1 MANVDQFEAETE
13 LTTERS
19 GLLAAPSQAISKVRE
34 TIDQPGF
41 RRAFP
46 TLLASLTAVAAVIL
60 YISMQKPEMT
70 TLYSSVSESE
80 KSKIIASLQNMG
92 IEIQVDP
99 VTGDLL
105 VPASVYHQAR
115 ISLAAQGLPEFSGG
129 GFDSLENMP
138 LGISRSVEGMKL
150 RQAQEAELGRSVAE
164 ISSIQSAR
172 VHLAIPEKSVFVRD
186 QTPPTASVFVNL
198 KNGRK
203 LNQTQVLA
211 ITNLVSSSVPALSPS
226 NVSIIDQFGN
236 LLSNSPDD
244 PDQALAD
251 SQLEYRMRLE
261 NIYRNR
267 IQSLVTPIVG
277 SGNVNAQVNLEID
290 FTRKEVSQEIVDPD
304 TIAIRSEQNSLNVTA
319 KKDAVG
325 IPGAISNEPPQE
337 AVVNQEQNQAG
348 LALSNNENQEEQE
361 KFETKSSTDLKNY
374 EVSKT
379 YETVKNPSNL
389 ITRIDAALLIR
400 DRKVINPDTGE
411 ETFEPVPAEVITQ
424 VENLVKSALGI
435 KPERGD
441 TLTVTSQPFVEE
453 FKGFVTKWYEGAWF
467 RSMVEKTL
475 LVLLI
480 GIVALGVVRPMLNKI
495 LVPTAS
501 TNSVMELYAEA
512 ETMAEVA
519 AKRATETEAVEV
531 DEGES
536 LDEIKAKLKPKKK
549 GGISADMLD
558 TANTYDDKVALR
570 RIATLE
576 TVEPGA
582 IKELERVMKAKFAA
596 NTSLR
601 ASQIGGVKAAA
612 KIMNFTKTEMEARI
626 LNAIKKE
633 DRDLMAEIQDNM
645 FVFENLGGSDERSF
659 RPF

>member
-1 MANVDQFEAETE
+1 MANVDQFEAENAIE
-13 LTTERS
+13 SERTS
-19 GLLAAPSQAISKVRE
+19 LLAAPTQALAKVRE
-34 TIDQPGF
+34 TIEQPGF

-60 YISMQKPEMT
+60 YLSMQKPEMT
-70 TLYSSVSESE
+70 TLYSSVSETE
-80 KSKIIASLQNMG
+80 KSKIIDSLQNMG
-92 IEIQVDP
+92 IEIQLDP
-99 VTGDLL
+99 ATGELL
-105 VPASVYHQAR
+105 VPANVYHQAR
-115 ISLAAQGLPEFSGG
+115 ISLAAQGLPEYSGG
-129 GFDSLENMP
+129 SFGSLENMP
-138 LGISRSVEGMKL
+138 LGISRSVEGLKL
-150 RQAQEAELGRSVAE
+150 RQAQEAELGKSITE

-172 VHLAIPEKSVFVRD
+172 VHLALPEKSVFVRD
-186 QTPPTASVFVNL
+186 QTPPTASVFVSL

-203 LNQTQVLA
+203 IDQTQVLA
-211 ITNLVSSSVPALSPS
+211 ITNLVSSSVPAMSPS

-267 IQSLVTPIVG
+267 IKSLVTPIVG
-277 SGNVNAQVNLEID
+277 SGNINAQVNIEID

-304 TIAIRSEQNSLNVTA
+304 TTATLSEQNSLNVTA

-325 IPGAISNEPPQE
+325 IPGAIANEPPQE
-337 AVVNQEQNQAG
+337 ATVNQEQNQAG
-348 LALSNNENQEEQE
+348 LAAQVGTGNQVEEE
-361 KFETKSSTDLKNY
+361 KFETKSSTNLKNY
-374 EVSKT
+374 EISKT
-379 YETVKNPSNL
+379 YETVKNSSNL

-400 DRKVINPDTGE
+400 DRTVISPDTGE
-411 ETFEPVPAEVITQ
+411 EISEPVSAEVITQ

-441 TLTVTSQPFVEE
+441 SLTVTSQPFVEE
-453 FKGFVTKWYEGAWF
+453 FQGFVTKWYEGVWF
-467 RSMVEKTL
+467 RSIVEKTL

-480 GIVALGVVRPMLNKI
+480 GVVALGVVRPMLNKI

-501 TNSVMELYAEA
+501 TNSVVELYAEA
-512 ETMAEVA
+512 ETMAAVA

-558 TANTYDDKVALR
+558 TANTYDDKVALV
-570 RIATLE
+570 RIIVTDEAGRVANVFKQLMREDLE
-576 TVEPGA
+576 VL
-582 IKELERVMKAKFAA
+582 K
-596 NTSLR
+596 
-601 ASQIGGVKAAA
+601 
-612 KIMNFTKTEMEARI
+612 
-626 LNAIKKE
+626 
-633 DRDLMAEIQDNM
+633 
-645 FVFENLGGSDERSF
+645 
-659 RPF
+659 

>member
-1 MANVDQFEAETE
+1 MANVDQFEAETAQD
-13 LTTERS
+13 TQRTS
-19 GLLAAPSQAISKVRE
+19 LLAAPTQALAKVRE
-34 TIDQPGF
+34 TMEQPGF

-70 TLYSSVSESE
+70 TLYSSVSETE
-80 KSKIIASLQNMG
+80 KSKIIDSLQNMG
-92 IEIQVDP
+92 IEIQLDP
-99 VTGDLL
+99 ATGELL
-105 VPASVYHQAR
+105 VPTTVYHQAR
-115 ISLAAQGLPEFSGG
+115 ISLAAQGLPEYSGG
-129 GFDSLENMP
+129 GFGSLENMP
-138 LGISRSVEGMKL
+138 LGVSRSVEGLKL
-150 RQAQEAELGRSVAE
+150 RQAQEAELGKSITE

-172 VHLAIPEKSVFVRD
+172 VHLALPEKSVFVRD
-186 QTPPTASVFVNL
+186 QTPPTASVFVSL

-203 LNQTQVLA
+203 LDQAQVLA
-211 ITNLVSSSVPALSPS
+211 ITNLVSSSVPAMSPS

-267 IQSLVTPIVG
+267 IKSLVTPIVG
-277 SGNVNAQVNLEID
+277 SGNINAQVNIEID
-290 FTRKEVSQEIVDPD
+290 FTRKEISQEIVDPD
-304 TIAIRSEQNSLNVTA
+304 TIATLSEQNSLNVTA

-325 IPGAISNEPPQE
+325 IPGAIANEPPQE
-337 AVVNQEQNQAG
+337 ATVNQEQNQAG
-348 LALSNNENQEEQE
+348 LAAQVGTGNQVEEE
-361 KFETKSSTDLKNY
+361 KFETKSSTNLKNY

-379 YETVKNPSNL
+379 YETVKNSSNL

-400 DRKVINPDTGE
+400 DRTVISPDTGE
-411 ETFEPVPAEVITQ
+411 EISEPVSAEVITQ

-441 TLTVTSQPFVEE
+441 SLTVTSQPFVEE
-453 FKGFVTKWYEGAWF
+453 FQGFVTKWYEGVWF
-467 RSMVEKTL
+467 RSIVEKTL

-480 GIVALGVVRPMLNKI
+480 GVVALGVVRPMLNKI

-501 TNSVMELYAEA
+501 TNSVVELYAEA
-512 ETMAEVA
+512 ETMAAVA

-558 TANTYDDKVALR
+558 TANTYDDKVALV
-570 RIATLE
+570 RIIVTDEAGRVANVFKQLMREDLE
-576 TVEPGA
+576 VL
-582 IKELERVMKAKFAA
+582 K
-596 NTSLR
+596 
-601 ASQIGGVKAAA
+601 
-612 KIMNFTKTEMEARI
+612 
-626 LNAIKKE
+626 
-633 DRDLMAEIQDNM
+633 
-645 FVFENLGGSDERSF
+645 
-659 RPF
+659 

>member
-1 MANVDQFEAETE
+1 MANVDQFEAETAQD
-13 LTTERS
+13 TQRTS
-19 GLLAAPSQAISKVRE
+19 LLAAPTQALAKVRE
-34 TIDQPGF
+34 TMEQPGF

-70 TLYSSVSESE
+70 TLYSSVSETE
-80 KSKIIASLQNMG
+80 KSKIIDSLQNMG
-92 IEIQVDP
+92 IEIQLDP
-99 VTGDLL
+99 ATGELM
-105 VPASVYHQAR
+105 VPTNVYHQAR
-115 ISLAAQGLPEFSGG
+115 ISLAAQGLPEYSGG
-129 GFDSLENMP
+129 SFGSLENMP
-138 LGISRSVEGMKL
+138 LGISRSVEGLKL
-150 RQAQEAELGRSVAE
+150 RQAQEAELGKSITE

-172 VHLAIPEKSVFVRD
+172 VHLALPEKSVFVRD

-203 LNQTQVLA
+203 LDQAQVLA
-211 ITNLVSSSVPALSPS
+211 ITNLVSSSVPAMSPS

-267 IQSLVTPIVG
+267 IKSLVTPIVG
-277 SGNVNAQVNLEID
+277 SGNINAQVNIEID
-290 FTRKEVSQEIVDPD
+290 FTRKEISQEIVDPD
-304 TIAIRSEQNSLNVTA
+304 TTATLSEQNSLNVTA

-325 IPGAISNEPPQE
+325 IPGAIANEPPQE
-337 AVVNQEQNQAG
+337 ATVNQEQNQAG
-348 LALSNNENQEEQE
+348 LAAQVGTGNQVEEE
-361 KFETKSSTDLKNY
+361 KFETKSSTNLKNY
-374 EVSKT
+374 EISKT
-379 YETVKNPSNL
+379 YETVKNSSNL

-400 DRKVINPDTGE
+400 DRTVISPDTGGE
-411 ETFEPVPAEVITQ
+411 ISEPVSAEVITQ

-441 TLTVTSQPFVEE
+441 SLTVTSQPFVEE
-453 FKGFVTKWYEGAWF
+453 FQGFVTKWYEGVWF
-467 RSMVEKTL
+467 RSIVEKTL

-480 GIVALGVVRPMLNKI
+480 GVVALGVVRPMLNKI

-501 TNSVMELYAEA
+501 TNSVVELYAEA
-512 ETMAEVA
+512 ETMAAVA

-558 TANTYDDKVALR
+558 TANTYDDKVALV
-570 RIATLE
+570 RIIVTDEAGRVANVFKQLMREDLE
-576 TVEPGA
+576 VL
-582 IKELERVMKAKFAA
+582 K
-596 NTSLR
+596 
-601 ASQIGGVKAAA
+601 
-612 KIMNFTKTEMEARI
+612 
-626 LNAIKKE
+626 
-633 DRDLMAEIQDNM
+633 
-645 FVFENLGGSDERSF
+645 
-659 RPF
+659 

>member
-203 LNQTQVLA
+203 LNQTQVVA
-211 ITNLVSSSVPALSPS
+211 ITNLVSSSVPGLSPS

-277 SGNVNAQVNLEID
+277 SGNINAQVNLEID

-337 AVVNQEQNQAG
+337 ATVNQEQNQAG
-348 LALSNNENQEEQE
+348 LALSSNENQEDQE

-411 ETFEPVPAEVITQ
+411 EAFEPVPAEVITQ

-558 TANTYDDKVALR
+558 TANTYDDKVALV
-570 RIATLE
+570 RIIVTDEAGRVANVFKQMMREDLE
-576 TVEPGA
+576 VL
-582 IKELERVMKAKFAA
+582 K
-596 NTSLR
+596 
-601 ASQIGGVKAAA
+601 
-612 KIMNFTKTEMEARI
+612 
-626 LNAIKKE
+626 
-633 DRDLMAEIQDNM
+633 
-645 FVFENLGGSDERSF
+645 
-659 RPF
+659 

>member
-150 RQAQEAELGRSVAE
+150 KQAQEAELGRSVAE

-348 LALSNNENQEEQE
+348 LALSSNENQEDQE

-424 VENLVKSALGI
+424 VENLIKSALGI

-558 TANTYDDKVALR
+558 TANTYDDKVALV
-570 RIATLE
+570 RIIVTDEAGRVANVFKQMMREDLE
-576 TVEPGA
+576 VL
-582 IKELERVMKAKFAA
+582 K
-596 NTSLR
+596 
-601 ASQIGGVKAAA
+601 
-612 KIMNFTKTEMEARI
+612 
-626 LNAIKKE
+626 
-633 DRDLMAEIQDNM
+633 
-645 FVFENLGGSDERSF
+645 
-659 RPF
+659 

>member
-1 MANVDQFEAETE
+1 MANVDQFEAETAQD
-13 LTTERS
+13 TQRTS
-19 GLLAAPSQAISKVRE
+19 LLAAPIQALAKVRE
-34 TIDQPGF
+34 TMEQPGF

-70 TLYSSVSESE
+70 TLYSSVSETE
-80 KSKIIASLQNMG
+80 KSKIIDSLQNMG
-92 IEIQVDP
+92 IEIQLDP
-99 VTGDLL
+99 ATGELM
-105 VPASVYHQAR
+105 VPTNVYHQAR
-115 ISLAAQGLPEFSGG
+115 ISLAAQGLPEYSGG
-129 GFDSLENMP
+129 SFGSLENMP
-138 LGISRSVEGMKL
+138 LGISRSVEGLKL
-150 RQAQEAELGRSVAE
+150 RQAQEAELGKSITE

-172 VHLAIPEKSVFVRD
+172 VHLALPEKSVFVRD

-203 LNQTQVLA
+203 LDQAQVLA
-211 ITNLVSSSVPALSPS
+211 ITNLVSSSVPAMSPS

-267 IQSLVTPIVG
+267 IKSLVTPIVG
-277 SGNVNAQVNLEID
+277 SGNINAQVNIEID
-290 FTRKEVSQEIVDPD
+290 FTRKEISQEIVDPD
-304 TIAIRSEQNSLNVTA
+304 TTATLSEQNSLNVTA

-325 IPGAISNEPPQE
+325 IPGAIANEPPQE
-337 AVVNQEQNQAG
+337 ATVNQEQNQAG
-348 LALSNNENQEEQE
+348 LAAQVGTGNQVEEE
-361 KFETKSSTDLKNY
+361 KFETKSSTNLKNY
-374 EVSKT
+374 EISKT
-379 YETVKNPSNL
+379 YETVKNSSNL

-400 DRKVINPDTGE
+400 DRTVISPDTGE
-411 ETFEPVPAEVITQ
+411 EISEPVSAEVITQ

-441 TLTVTSQPFVEE
+441 SLTVTSQPFVEE
-453 FKGFVTKWYEGAWF
+453 FQGFVTKWYEGVWF
-467 RSMVEKTL
+467 RSIVEKTL

-480 GIVALGVVRPMLNKI
+480 GVVALGVVRPMLNKI

-501 TNSVMELYAEA
+501 TNSVVELYAEA
-512 ETMAEVA
+512 ETMAAVA

-558 TANTYDDKVALR
+558 TANTYDDKVALV
-570 RIATLE
+570 RIIVTDEAGRVANVFKQLMREDLE
-576 TVEPGA
+576 VL
-582 IKELERVMKAKFAA
+582 K
-596 NTSLR
+596 
-601 ASQIGGVKAAA
+601 
-612 KIMNFTKTEMEARI
+612 
-626 LNAIKKE
+626 
-633 DRDLMAEIQDNM
+633 
-645 FVFENLGGSDERSF
+645 
-659 RPF
+659 

>member
-203 LNQTQVLA
+203 LNQTQVVA

-277 SGNVNAQVNLEID
+277 SGNINAQVNLEID

-424 VENLVKSALGI
+424 VENLIKSALGI

-453 FKGFVTKWYEGAWF
+453 FKGFVTQWYEGAWF

-558 TANTYDDKVALR
+558 TANTYDDKVALV
-570 RIATLE
+570 RIIVTDEAGRVANVFKQMMREDLE
-576 TVEPGA
+576 VL
-582 IKELERVMKAKFAA
+582 K
-596 NTSLR
+596 
-601 ASQIGGVKAAA
+601 
-612 KIMNFTKTEMEARI
+612 
-626 LNAIKKE
+626 
-633 DRDLMAEIQDNM
+633 
-645 FVFENLGGSDERSF
+645 
-659 RPF
+659 

>member
-1 MANVDQFEAETE
+1 MANVDQFEAENALNTQ
-13 LTTERS
+13 RN
-19 GLLAAPSQAISKVRE
+19 GLLAAPTQALAKVRE
-34 TIDQPGF
+34 TIEQPGF

-70 TLYSSVSESE
+70 TLFSSVSEAE
-80 KSKIIASLQNMG
+80 KSKIIDSLKNMG

-99 VTGDLL
+99 VTGELL
-105 VPASVYHQAR
+105 VPGDVYHQAR

-138 LGISRSVEGMKL
+138 LGISRSVEGVRL
-150 RQAQEAELGRSVAE
+150 RQAQEAELGKSITE

-172 VHLAIPEKSVFVRD
+172 VHLALPEKSVFVRD
-186 QTPPTASVFVNL
+186 QTPPTASVFVSL

-203 LNQTQVLA
+203 LDQTQVLA
-211 ITNLVSSSVPALSPS
+211 VTNLVSSSVPAMNPS

-236 LLSNSPDD
+236 LLSNAPDD

-277 SGNVNAQVNLEID
+277 SGNVNAQVNIEID
-290 FTRKEVSQEIVDPD
+290 FTRKEISQEIVDPD
-304 TIAIRSEQNSLNVTA
+304 TIATLSEQNSLNVTA

-337 AVVNQEQNQAG
+337 AAVNQEQNQAG
-348 LALSNNENQEEQE
+348 LASNDNQSEPE
-361 KFETKSSTDLKNY
+361 KFETKSSTNLKNY

-379 YETVKNPSNL
+379 YETVRNSSNL
-389 ITRIDAALLIR
+389 ITRIDAAILIR

-411 ETFEPVPAEVITQ
+411 EVSEPVPAEVITQ

-435 KPERGD
+435 KQDRGD
-441 TLTVTSQPFVEE
+441 SLTVSSQPFVEE
-453 FKGFVTKWYEGAWF
+453 FDGFVSKWYEGAWF
-467 RSMVEKTL
+467 RSIVEKTL

-480 GIVALGVVRPMLNKI
+480 GVVALGVVRPMLNKI

-558 TANTYDDKVALR
+558 TANTYDDKVALV
-570 RIATLE
+570 RIIVTDEAGRVANVFKQLMREDLE
-576 TVEPGA
+576 VL
-582 IKELERVMKAKFAA
+582 K
-596 NTSLR
+596 
-601 ASQIGGVKAAA
+601 
-612 KIMNFTKTEMEARI
+612 
-626 LNAIKKE
+626 
-633 DRDLMAEIQDNM
+633 
-645 FVFENLGGSDERSF
+645 
-659 RPF
+659 

>member
-1 MANVDQFEAETE
+1 MANVDQFEAETA
-13 LTTERS
+13 LTTARS
-19 GLLAAPSQAISKVRE
+19 GLLAAPSQAIAKIRE
-34 TIDQPGF
+34 TIEQPGF

-70 TLYSSVSESE
+70 TLYSSVSETE
-80 KSKIIASLQNMG
+80 KSKIIDSLKNMG
-92 IEIQVDP
+92 IEIQLDP
-99 VTGDLL
+99 VTGELL
-105 VPASVYHQAR
+105 VPANAYHQAR
-115 ISLAAQGLPEFSGG
+115 ISLAAQGLPEYSGG
-129 GFDSLENMP
+129 GFDSLDNMP
-138 LGISRSVEGMKL
+138 LGISRSVEGVKL
-150 RQAQEAELGRSVAE
+150 RQAQEAELGKSITE

-172 VHLAIPEKSVFVRD
+172 VHLALPEKSVFVRD
-186 QTPPTASVFVNL
+186 QTPPTASVFVSL

-203 LNQTQVLA
+203 LDQTQVLA
-211 ITNLVSSSVPALSPS
+211 ITNLVSSSVPGMSPS

-236 LLSNSPDD
+236 LLSNAPDD

-277 SGNVNAQVNLEID
+277 SGNINAQVNLEID
-290 FTRKEVSQEIVDPD
+290 FTRKEISQEIVDPD
-304 TIAIRSEQNSLNVTA
+304 TIATLSEQNSLNVTA

-325 IPGAISNEPPQE
+325 IPGAIANEPPQE
-337 AVVNQEQNQAG
+337 ATVNQEQNQAG
-348 LALSNNENQEEQE
+348 LASNDNKAEQE
-361 KFETKSSTDLKNY
+361 KFETKSSTNLKNY

-379 YETVKNPSNL
+379 YETVKNSSNL

-411 ETFEPVPAEVITQ
+411 ETSEPVPAEVITQ

-441 TLTVTSQPFVEE
+441 SLTVTSQPFVEE
-453 FKGFVTKWYEGAWF
+453 FQGFVSKWYEGAWF

-480 GIVALGVVRPMLNKI
+480 GVVALGVVRPMLNKI

-558 TANTYDDKVALR
+558 TANTYDDKVALV
-570 RIATLE
+570 RIIVTDEAGRVANVFKQMMREDLE
-576 TVEPGA
+576 VL
-582 IKELERVMKAKFAA
+582 K
-596 NTSLR
+596 
-601 ASQIGGVKAAA
+601 
-612 KIMNFTKTEMEARI
+612 
-626 LNAIKKE
+626 
-633 DRDLMAEIQDNM
+633 
-645 FVFENLGGSDERSF
+645 
-659 RPF
+659 

>member
-1 MANVDQFEAETE
+1 MANVDQFEAENAVATQR
-13 LTTERS
+13 T
-19 GLLAAPSQAISKVRE
+19 GLLAAPTQALSRVRE
-34 TIDQPGF
+34 TLDQPGF

-46 TLLASLTAVAAVIL
+46 TLLASLTAIAAVIL
-60 YISMQKPEMT
+60 YISMQQPAMT
-70 TLYSSVSESE
+70 TLYSSVSEAE
-80 KSKIIASLQNMG
+80 KSKIIDSLKNMG
-92 IEIQVDP
+92 IEVQLDP
-99 VTGDLL
+99 VTGEIL
-105 VPASVYHQAR
+105 VPGNVYHQAR
-115 ISLAAQGLPEFSGG
+115 ISLAAQGLPEYSGG
-129 GFDSLENMP
+129 GFDALDNMP
-138 LGISRSVEGMKL
+138 LGISRSVEGVKL
-150 RQAQEAELGRSVAE
+150 RQAQEAELSKSITE

-172 VHLAIPEKSVFVRD
+172 VHLALPEKSVFVRD
-186 QTPPTASVFVNL
+186 QTPPTASVFVSL

-203 LNQTQVLA
+203 LDQTQVLA
-211 ITNLVSSSVPALSPS
+211 ITNLVSSSVPAMSPS

-236 LLSNSPDD
+236 LLSNAPDD

-277 SGNVNAQVNLEID
+277 AGNVNAQVNLEID
-290 FTRKEVSQEIVDPD
+290 FTRKEISQEIVDPD
-304 TIAIRSEQNSLNVTA
+304 TFATLSEQNSLNVTA
-319 KKDAVG
+319 KKDSVG

-337 AVVNQEQNQAG
+337 ATVNQEQNQAG
-348 LALSNNENQEEQE
+348 LATNDATAEEE
-361 KFETKSSTDLKNY
+361 KFETKSSTNLKNY

-400 DRKVINPDTGE
+400 DRKVVNPDTGI
-411 ETFEPVPAEVITQ
+411 TAYEPVPQEVITQ

-435 KPERGD
+435 KQERGD
-441 TLTVTSQPFVEE
+441 SLTVTSQPFVEE
-453 FKGFVTKWYEGAWF
+453 FEGFVTKWYEGAWF
-467 RSMVEKTL
+467 RSIVEKTL

-480 GIVALGVVRPMLNKI
+480 GVVALGVVRPMLNKI

-549 GGISADMLD
+549 AGVSADMLD
-558 TANTYDDKVALR
+558 TANTYDDKVALV
-570 RIATLE
+570 RIIVTEEASRVANVFKQLMREDLE
-576 TVEPGA
+576 VL
-582 IKELERVMKAKFAA
+582 K
-596 NTSLR
+596 
-601 ASQIGGVKAAA
+601 
-612 KIMNFTKTEMEARI
+612 
-626 LNAIKKE
+626 
-633 DRDLMAEIQDNM
+633 
-645 FVFENLGGSDERSF
+645 
-659 RPF
+659 

>member
-203 LNQTQVLA
+203 LNQTQVVA

-277 SGNVNAQVNLEID
+277 SGNINAQVNLEID

-337 AVVNQEQNQAG
+337 ATVNQEQNQAG

-424 VENLVKSALGI
+424 VENLIKSALGI

-558 TANTYDDKVALR
+558 TANTYDDKVALV
-570 RIATLE
+570 RIIVTDEAGRVANVFKQMMREDLE
-576 TVEPGA
+576 VL
-582 IKELERVMKAKFAA
+582 K
-596 NTSLR
+596 
-601 ASQIGGVKAAA
+601 
-612 KIMNFTKTEMEARI
+612 
-626 LNAIKKE
+626 
-633 DRDLMAEIQDNM
+633 
-645 FVFENLGGSDERSF
+645 
-659 RPF
+659 